1 VSGAA
6 GSRGRLV
13 RASAWLAAIS
23 AACVLVACASVLTRP
38 KPPEVSFAGIE
49 WRQGNLAEQ
58 HFALKLRV
66 DNPNAQDLPLKELVI
81 DLELAGQ
88 RFASGR
94 SVAPL
99 TILAND
105 DAVLVVDVSSDLRA
119 VLRLVL
125 DARRDGRQ
133 LIDYRIRGEVEI
145 DGFGR
150 HPFER
155 SGVVPADRIEK
166 RLLRPKPEQ

>member
-1 VSGAA
+1 MLVAA
-6 GSRGRLV
+6 V
-13 RASAWLAAIS
+13 TLAA
-23 AACVLVACASVLTRP
+23 CAGIGVPT

-49 WRQGNLAEQ
+49 WQHGNLAEQ

-66 DNPNAQDLPLKELVI
+66 DNPNAQALPLQEVVI

-94 SVAPL
+94 STVPL
-99 TILAND
+99 SVPAKG
-105 DAVLVVDVSSDLRA
+105 DATLVVDVSSDLRA
-119 VLRLVL
+119 VLRLVRE
-125 DARRDGRQ
+125 ARRDGRQ
-133 LIDYRIRGEVEI
+133 LIDYRIRGEVEV

-155 SGVVPADRIEK
+155 SGAVPAERIEK
-166 RLLRPKPEQ
+166 RLLRAAPAQ